1 MKRILFLI
9 CTIFFSMHVLSQISS
24 TGYTLKINAPLGAQ
38 CTLETIKKHLNSNSS
53 NLDPIEGLYDAK
65 WTNHITYTH
74 YGSRNSENSCCIGI
88 VRGENGF
95 YLYAPYN
102 DGYCL
107 QSWLLIQRIGN
118 TPLYNFIY
126 LDDMEVG
133 IEKII
138 SSKERV
144 LLKDN
149 LFWIYTHT
157 FSNSEK
163 SHMGNNN
170 IICTNYT
177 REISAIKFF
186 PTQLNDNET
195 SSQWSGTGFAIN
207 NSYIAT
213 NYHVVED
220 ANTIKVK
227 GIQDNFNAEYSAKVV
242 SVDKINDLA
251 IITIEDKKFE
261 GFGAIPYKIKAETS
275 NVGEEIF
282 VLGYPLTAT
291 MGDEIKLTTGVISAK
306 TGFKG
311 NAALYQISAPIQP
324 GNSGG
329 PLFDSHGNLIGI
341 VNAKHKDAE
350 NVSYAI
356 KVSYLLNLMKKI
368 ALKNMIPQTNSIS
381 SLNLSGKVK
390 KIKTAVFMIICSK

>member
-1 MKRILFLI
+1 MKRFLTLI
-9 CTIFFSMHVLSQISS
+9 YTIFFSIHVLSQISS
-24 TGYTLKINAPLGAQ
+24 TGYTLKINAPLGDQ
-38 CTLETIKKHLNSNSS
+38 CTLETLKNYLNSNSS

-65 WTNHITYTH
+65 WTSYVTYAR
-74 YGSRNSENSCCIGI
+74 YGSRNSESSCCIGV

-102 DGYCL
+102 NGYGL

-126 LDDMEVG
+126 LDEMEVG
-133 IEKII
+133 IEKLI

-144 LLKDN
+144 LLKDKM
-149 LFWIYTHT
+149 FWIYSHA
-157 FSNSEK
+157 FSNSER
-163 SHMGNNN
+163 SHMTCSDV
-170 IICTNYT
+170 ICTYT

-195 SSQWSGTGFAIN
+195 PSQWSGTGFAIN
-207 NSYIAT
+207 NRCIAT
-213 NYHVVED
+213 NYHVIEG
-220 ANTIKVK
+220 ANIIKVK
-227 GIQDNFNAEYSAKVV
+227 GVQGNFNTEYRAKVV
-242 SVDKINDLA
+242 SVDKINDLS
-251 IITIEDKKFE
+251 IIEIEDKKFK
-261 GFGAIPYKIKAETS
+261 GFGFIPYKIKADAS

-329 PLFDSHGNLIGI
+329 PLFDSHGDLIGI

-356 KVSYLLNLMKKI
+356 KASYLLNLMKKV
-368 ALKNMIPQTNSIS
+368 ALKNTFSQTNSIS

-390 KIKTAVFMIICSK
+390 KIQTAVFMIVCSK

>member
-251 IITIEDKKFE
+251 IIKIEDKKFE

-311 NAALYQISAPIQP
+311 NAALYQISAPIQQ

-390 KIKTAVFMIICSK
+390 KIKTAVFMIVCSK

>member
-1 MKRILFLI
+1 
-9 CTIFFSMHVLSQISS
+9 
-24 TGYTLKINAPLGAQ
+24 
-38 CTLETIKKHLNSNSS
+38 
-53 NLDPIEGLYDAK
+53 
-65 WTNHITYTH
+65 
-74 YGSRNSENSCCIGI
+74 
-88 VRGENGF
+88 
-95 YLYAPYN
+95 
-102 DGYCL
+102 
-107 QSWLLIQRIGN
+107 
-118 TPLYNFIY
+118 
-126 LDDMEVG
+126 MEVG

-251 IITIEDKKFE
+251 IIKIEDKKFE

>member
-1 MKRILFLI
+1 MKKLLFLI
-9 CTIFFSMHVLSQISS
+9 YVISFSIRVLSQISS
-24 TGYTLKINAPLGAQ
+24 TGYSSKMNPPFGDQ
-38 CTLETIKKHLNSNSS
+38 CTLETLKNYLSNSES
-53 NLDPIEGLYDAK
+53 LDPIEGLYDVK
-65 WTNHITYTH
+65 WTDHCTYTR
-74 YGSRNSENSCCIGI
+74 YGLRSFEDALCVG
-88 VRGENGF
+88 VVKGQNGF
-95 YLYAPYN
+95 YMYAPYN
-102 DGYCL
+102 NGYSC
-107 QSWLLIQRIGN
+107 QKWLLVQRIGD
-118 TPLYNFIY
+118 TPLYNFVY

-133 IEKII
+133 TERLI
-138 SSKERV
+138 STKERV

-149 LFWIYTHT
+149 LFWEYSHT
-157 FSNSEK
+157 YSDSEK
-163 SHMGNNN
+163 AHLGHDDVVV
-170 IICTNYT
+170 TNYT
-177 REISAIKFF
+177 RTISAIKIF
-186 PTQLNDNET
+186 PTQSYNNAN
-195 SSQWSGTGFAIN
+195 SPQWSGTGFAIN
-207 NSYIAT
+207 NGYIAT
-213 NYHVVED
+213 NYHVVEG
-220 ANTIKVK
+220 AKNIKVK
-227 GIQDNFNAEYSAKVV
+227 GIKGNFDIEYSARVAC
-242 SVDKINDLA
+242 VDKMNDLA
-251 IITIEDKKFE
+251 IIKIEDKKCKDL
-261 GFGAIPYKIKAETS
+261 GVIPYKIKADAS

-368 ALKNMIPQTNSIS
+368 SLKNMITQTNSIS

-390 KIKTAVFMIICSK
+390 KIKTSVFMIVCSK